1 MGETGFGRPASR
13 KGQIPTPPYRFSG
26 CPLLII
32 RAGIRSAGGKLI
44 MKIGQML
51 LNDHHISKEQLDEAL
66 RYHRDRHCMIGE
78 ALLDLEYI
86 AEEVLE
92 RYLARQRQ

>member
-1 MGETGFGRPASR
+1 
-13 KGQIPTPPYRFSG
+13 
-26 CPLLII
+26 
-32 RAGIRSAGGKLI
+32 

>member
-1 MGETGFGRPASR
+1 
-13 KGQIPTPPYRFSG
+13 
-26 CPLLII
+26 
-32 RAGIRSAGGKLI
+32 

-78 ALLDLEYI
+78 ALLGDILQI
-86 AEEVLE
+86 EEVLE